1 MHVAQKWIRF
11 WGSDMRQD
19 KDLKRVVP
27 VSSNTTRFSRL
38 LKKFW
43 RGCLERDSLVALM
56 IWGPW

>member
-27 VSSNTTRFSRL
+27 VSSNTTRFR
-38 LKKFW
+38 
-43 RGCLERDSLVALM
+43 
-56 IWGPW
+56 P